1 MALLEFTQRRFA
13 SAINNVSDATLSANQ
28 LRLSWPRDNPG
39 PFYKADTLVRISANA
54 PESYRG
60 SIVLSYE
67 RVPLQIVSNMLN
79 VPVGV
84 PEGTLSVDTFLKYLE
99 YQTGIRL
106 TKDGLTITQPAGGSI
121 TLTATSNN
129 HFFTGQ
135 AVFQVTP
142 IAPIVEAD
150 SIVVNTLSG
159 IVEDTGKDF
168 AELYNWPLDATADKS
183 ILSTIV
189 TSQVDFTDLATVLTK
204 LTGDSWVTDTVAPY
218 SLKDAVVYQAGLTT
232 ASLGTDTNYKYVAII
247 ELSKACTALEGYLY
261 IHYN

>member
-13 SAINNVSDATLSANQ
+13 SGFSKVSNTGLSANQ
-28 LRLSWPRDNPG
+28 LRLSWPRVNPG
-39 PFYKADTLVRISANA
+39 TFFQKDTLVRISANA
-54 PESYRG
+54 PKSYPG
-60 SIVLSYE
+60 SIAMCYE
-67 RVPLQIVSNMLN
+67 RVSLQIISDLIN
-79 VPVGV
+79 VPIGV
-84 PEGTLSVDTFLKYLE
+84 PSGTLTVDTFLKYLE

-106 TKDGLTITQPAGGSI
+106 TKEALSITQPAGGSI

-159 IVEDTGKDF
+159 IVEDSGKDF